1 VGSSEGGVSHEI
13 MPASLV
19 GLGIDLRDGL
29 RYVWCTNLKEV
40 TQMKNT
46 KSITLLLTGAV
57 LGASLASP
65 AANAAAEFLQAQR
78 TPHPIY
84 VDGKQVQMETYAIN
98 GSNYVKL
105 RDIGQAVGFEVYWDG
120 SAAQIISGKPY
131 TGQLPAQAE
140 VSANHSTQADPDAFT
155 GYLTAEVYNT
165 IREAV
170 LTKQT
175 TSFGSAVK
183 GFTGLKYGED
193 EILFQKADDELDQI
207 RAVLAALGSYPSY
220 ELITSN
226 DGSKYLCQVKYP
238 ENLAPAAEHTKDF
251 IASLDGLSE
260 REKIKRIDWYVCDR
274 IAYDKTCYVWPNKAL
289 AQDGVL
295 RGACMS
301 YAHSFLFLCQQAGI
315 PCILKHGGNHQWNM
329 VYIEGRWWDV
339 DVTADDCDE
348 VTYYEAGAE
357 MGQHPF
363 DGTDE
368 FREKYYAD
376 IDRILRTEESFPDE
390 DPEITWFAQE
400 ALVPGLRGHKG
411 MWLK

>member
-1 VGSSEGGVSHEI
+1 
-13 MPASLV
+13 
-19 GLGIDLRDGL
+19 
-29 RYVWCTNLKEV
+29 
-40 TQMKNT
+40 MKNK
-46 KSITLLLTGAV
+46 KSIALLLTGAAI
-57 LGASLASP
+57 GMGLAGP
-65 AANAAAEFLQAQR
+65 VANAAAEFLQAQR

-84 VDGKQVQMETYAIN
+84 VDGKQVQMETYTID

-131 TGQLPAQAE
+131 TGQPPAQAE

-175 TSFGSAVK
+175 TSFGSTVK
-183 GFTGLKYGED
+183 GFTGLKYGDD
-193 EILFQKADDELDQI
+193 EELFQKADDELDQI

-220 ELITSN
+220 ELVNSD
-226 DGSKYLCQVKYP
+226 DGGEYLCQVRCP
-238 ENLAPAAEHTKDF
+238 ENLAPAAEHTRGF
-251 IASLDGLSE
+251 IANLNGLSE

-274 IAYDKTCYVWPNKAL
+274 IAYDKTCYVWPNKVL
-289 AQDGVL
+289 VQDGVL

-301 YAHSFLFLCQQAGI
+301 YAHSFQFLCQQAGI
-315 PCILKHGGNHQWNM
+315 PCILKYGGNHQWNM

-348 VTYYEAGAE
+348 VNFYVAGAE
-357 MGQHPF
+357 TERRPF

-368 FREKYYAD
+368 FRERYYAD
-376 IDRILRTEESFPDE
+376 NDQILKIEESFPDE
-390 DPEITWFAQE
+390 DSEITRFA
-400 ALVPGLRGHKG
+400 
-411 MWLK
+411 